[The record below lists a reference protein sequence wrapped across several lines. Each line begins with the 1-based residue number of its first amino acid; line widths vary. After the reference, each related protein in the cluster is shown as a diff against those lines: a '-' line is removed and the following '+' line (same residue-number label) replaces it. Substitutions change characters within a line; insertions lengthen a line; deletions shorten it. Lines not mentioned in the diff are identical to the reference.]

1 MKQETNPFPK
11 TKLQWLWENMKGCRG
26 IYFVGMARH
35 RGLQHFTADR
45 AVLFRKDRR
54 SFPHRGKRPGKLKH
68 PPGSFYQLILAMVL
82 FTLLRCVIVYG
93 VCMIYEHVSQTVLY
107 RVRNYLYDKIQRQDM
122 TFYSTYRTGD
132 LMTRL
137 TGDLDAIRHMV
148 AWIIRM
154 VIESFS
160 LFAAAAIFFLY
171 TNWKMALCLLVIA
184 PFVFWIIYLVP
195 E

>member
-1 MKQETNPFPK
+1 MRYETRDKSIP
-11 TKLQWLWENMKGCRG
+11 ENKAPVALGKYEGLPRNLLCG
-26 IYFVGMARH
+26 NGRH
-35 RGLQHFTADR
+35 RGLQHLQLTVPYFSGKIVD
-45 AVLFRKDRR
+45 LFLTGENARENL
-54 SFPHRGKRPGKLKH
+54 STHRDL
-68 PPGSFYQLILAMVL
+68 FYQLILAMVL

-160 LFAAAAIFFLY
+160 LFAAAAIFFL
-171 TNWKMALCLLVIA
+171 
-184 PFVFWIIYLVP
+184 
-195 E
+195 